1 MEGGDVEK
9 TERAPEGVMRDHA
22 LDLLANL
29 DARLRRI
36 EAELGLSAEEAE
48 EFRAV
53 MAASAERKP
62 RLGASTPSGS
72 RRRYDQMRPG
82 TFSFRLNVPVKQEG
96 TNKSINVPVDA
107 VIMPKGASLGQLPF
121 RRR

>member
-62 RLGASTPSGS
+62 RPGASTPSGS
-72 RRRYDQMRPG
+72 RRAFTTAERIP
-82 TFSFRLNVPVKQEG
+82 
-96 TNKSINVPVDA
+96 
-107 VIMPKGASLGQLPF
+107 PF
-121 RRR
+121 RVRT